1 MKIRIEEILNA
12 LKKEDHL
19 ITRLHRD
26 EIDLSLTCNLSDLR
40 TYNYARNYFP
50 NFYTRIMNEYTLL
63 VNQLNSLEGH
73 EKLRESAQRSLDLIK
88 LAGVSFLSRLNTE
101 KENRNE

>member
-40 TYNYARNYFP
+40 TYNYAQDYFP
-50 NFYTRIMNEYTLL
+50 NFYKRIMNEYTLL
-63 VNQLNSLEGH
+63 VNQLSSIEEH
-73 EKLRESAQRSLDLIK
+73 KPLRDSAQRSLDLIK
-88 LAGVSFLSRLNTE
+88 LAGVSFLIRLNAE
-101 KENRNE
+101 KEKRNE

>member
-1 MKIRIEEILNA
+1 MKIRIEEILNS

-40 TYNYARNYFP
+40 TYNYAQNYF
-50 NFYTRIMNEYTLL
+50 
-63 VNQLNSLEGH
+63 
-73 EKLRESAQRSLDLIK
+73 LISIP
-88 LAGVSFLSRLNTE
+88 VS
-101 KENRNE
+101 